1 MKIIFLLFI
10 TLHSIFAIEIFD
22 VTPTTA
28 KINITNLNIG
38 RSGIIIKE
46 TSNNTIIITQAIVT
60 HSSNS
65 ISTLEFL
72 DKDIIQQDAIPT
84 TKLIPEDG
92 DKFILN
98 HLYKTSLLIAPN
110 LKAKNNVKMLY
121 PNQNFL
127 NEDFFASHLKI
138 IQQPIPEKET
148 ISNFAQSQQIGT
160 IFIVV
165 KNKLYILDS
174 ITFKII
180 ETISLTYND
189 ESTNVP
195 FLTKIKDIEGG
206 FWDFSGKKVEDY
218 HTYYLKLLESK

>member
-10 TLHSIFAIEIFD
+10 TLNSIFAIEIFD

-28 KINITNLNIG
+28 KINITNLNLG
-38 RSGIIIKE
+38 HSGIIVKKINNNTMIISQAVVIK
-46 TSNNTIIITQAIVT
+46 SNNK
-60 HSSNS
+60 N
-65 ISTLEFL
+65 STLEFL
-72 DKDIIQQDAIPT
+72 DKDIIKQNAIPT
-84 TKLIPEDG
+84 TKLIPENG

-98 HLYKTSLLIAPN
+98 HLYKTSLLIVPN
-110 LKAKNNVKMLY
+110 VKAKKNVKELY

-127 NEDFFASHLKI
+127 NEDFFAAHLKI

-148 ISNFAQSQQIGT
+148 ISNFAQAQQIGT

-165 KNKLYILDS
+165 ENKLYILDS

-180 ETISLTYND
+180 ETIPLSYND

-195 FLTKIKDIEGG
+195 FLTKIQDIKTG
-206 FWDFSGKKVEDY
+206 FWNFSDEKIEDY
-218 HTYYLKLLESK
+218 NKYYLKLLETK